1 MHPHL
6 PSQVTHLTTSDQG
19 VDDAEVQLSADFIR
33 DLAAASSNQEVIDAT
48 AAWTP
53 RIFRADRSSIALP
66 VSSSPGELVV
76 YSHRGEDTIVSGT
89 YLQIEGTVIGRAFR
103 TGAHIRIA
111 DLEIS
116 DGTEAAPL
124 LAAGMRSALI
134 FPLTCRG
141 QRLGT
146 INLSSRTPAAFGDR
160 HEQLL
165 GTVASLVASFLQI
178 HSEAEEAV
186 LSAAT
191 DELTGELNRRA
202 VLAELQEDLHGE
214 RRPSLLYADVDSFK
228 AVNDAFGHAQG
239 DLVLQELTRRM
250 TVELGPDDSIG
261 RLGGDEF
268 LIIVRA
274 DPSGERAL
282 GLATRLLTAC
292 AAPLKIGEIEMNPAV
307 SIGVATASDH
317 SPDATHLVAE
327 ADMAMYQAK
336 RTRSGLAVA
345 DSKMHKRARLEA
357 TIDRDLEEAFDSG
370 SLTLF
375 YQPVRSLT
383 SGLIIGA
390 EALLRWNHS
399 DYGWIPTPLLLER
412 IDATGRTR
420 SLTNWTLE
428 TVATNWVT
436 ARQAVPSLSGSAVA
450 LNLSPRQLAWEDY
463 PDAHAGA
470 LHRHGLSAPDI
481 MIEVVESTEIQPGDL
496 AEQTLRRI
504 GDANVTIA
512 LDDFGTGHN
521 ALGYFTR
528 FPIHMIKFDRSLV
541 SSAVTNDS
549 ARIIV
554 GGLARMARELG
565 VVALAEGIETDAEAE
580 TCMKLDIDHGQGWH
594 LGRPMALDSFIDLA
608 ASESGHPPQSP
619 FHDLLH

>member
-1 MHPHL
+1 MQLLPPTESTHEPLPMIDVNDRGVHL
-6 PSQVTHLTTSDQG
+6 A
-19 VDDAEVQLSADFIR
+19 AEFIR
-33 DLAAASSNQEVIDAT
+33 DLAAASSNQEVLEAA

-53 RIFRADRSSIALP
+53 RIFSTDRSSITVP
-66 VSSSPGELVV
+66 SVVSATDLVV
-76 YSHRGEDTIVSGT
+76 YSHSGNDTIVSGT
-89 YLQIEGTVIGRAFR
+89 SLPIEGSIVGRSFQ
-103 TGAHIRIA
+103 TGTQIRIDNLTA
-111 DLEIS
+111 EH
-116 DGTEAAPL
+116 GTEAPSL
-124 LAAGMRSALI
+124 ISAGLRSMLI
-134 FPLTCRG
+134 FPLICRG

-146 INLSSRTPAAFGDR
+146 INLARCESHAFSPLD
-160 HEQLL
+160 EQLL
-165 GTVASLVASFLQI
+165 STVASLVASFLQI
-178 HSEAEEAV
+178 HGEAEEAV
-186 LSAAT
+186 LHAAT

-202 VLAELQEDLHGE
+202 VLAELQEDLQGDE
-214 RRPSLLYADVDSFK
+214 RPSLLYADVDSFK

-239 DLVLQELTRRM
+239 DVVLRELTRRM
-250 TVELGPDDSIG
+250 TRELGPDDSIG

-274 DPSGERAL
+274 DPTGHRAL
-282 GLATRLLTAC
+282 RLAQRLLTAC
-292 AAPLKIGEIEMNPAV
+292 SAPMKIGEIEMNPSL
-307 SIGVATASDH
+307 SIGLATASH
-317 SPDATHLVAE
+317 RSPDATRLVAE

-336 RTRSGLAVA
+336 RSRAGLAVA
-345 DSKMHKRARLEA
+345 DTAMHQRAQLEA

-383 SGLIIGA
+383 SGLILGA
-390 EALLRWNHS
+390 EALLRWNHA

-436 ARQAVPSLSGSAVA
+436 ARQAVPSLSGRAVA

-481 MIEVVESTEIQPGDL
+481 MIEVVESSEIQPGDL

-504 GDANVTIA
+504 GNADVTIA

-541 SSAVTNDS
+541 SSAVSNDS

-554 GGLARMARELG
+554 GGLARIARELG

-594 LGRPMALDSFIDLA
+594 LGRPMALESFISLA
-608 ASESGHPPQSP
+608 ANESGHVPHSP
-619 FHDLLH
+619 YHDLLD